1 MKEGKSKLLQAI
13 RVVRRKIHSDVR
25 EQLAD
30 ETKTYQEIAD
40 AIGCSHT
47 PSLDNAV
54 ETWCAARHAYQ
65 SEPRKNHLDAYN
77 AASFELGQAFTRW
90 QAEQPEL
97 FEQFRFWLIAHLG
110 A

>member
-1 MKEGKSKLLQAI
+1 MRAARNRIYG
-13 RVVRRKIHSDVR
+13 DVKA
-25 EQLAD
+25 QLAD
-30 ETKTYQEIAD
+30 DSRIHQQIAD
-40 AIGCSHT
+40 AIGGSHT

-77 AASFELGQAFTRW
+77 AATFELGQAFSLW
-90 QAEQPEL
+90 QAEQPER
-97 FEQFRFWLIAHLG
+97 FEQFRFWLIAHSG